1 MAQLLQVK
9 NKGLYTSPNEF
20 SSVPDGA
27 LVRANN
33 CIITVDNIIESRRG
47 NDRIA
52 VLPDANYRYQR
63 FDVYQDQIMS
73 AWSSG
78 GIGYKSGTVFTA
90 LSGTY
95 LNPSDTL
102 ARRRFLSSQ
111 SNLYFTSA
119 AGVYKISAYNAT
131 PRLAGMYKG
140 LDVALALTG
149 ASGFLATANQTAYR
163 VVFGTRD
170 AQDNL
175 ILGAPSGRAVI
186 SNGTGGSRDVTVTFT
201 LPTGLTTSDFFQV
214 YRSQASGGATVE
226 PDDELGLVY
235 ENNPTAGEIV
245 TGTVSF
251 TDSTTDDLLGATIYT
266 ALSEEGGAQ
275 QGNERPP
282 MCDDFELFNDCV
294 VYANTATKHRRI
306 FTILACGGAAGIA
319 NNDTLVIAGTTYTA
333 KTAGE
338 TIASG
343 FFNLVTGGT
352 PAQNIFDTAASL
364 VRVINRYTSNTS
376 VYAYYLS
383 APGDLPGQILIEER
397 GLGGSSF
404 AVTASAHGTAYNPV
418 LPTSG
423 TSVSSSNDDF
433 QNGLMFSKSGKG
445 EAVPLVNVRRVGSA
459 NNAIRRVKKLRNSC
473 FIFKEREGIY
483 RMTGTSPDNFQ
494 IELFDSSAKLIAP
507 DSVAVVNNQIWC
519 LCDQGITVVTETGVS
534 VVSRPVEDLILDQ
547 FGLAL
552 DAVRYYSFGVGY
564 ETERQYMLWTVSSSS
579 DTVPQQALVFN
590 IFTQAYTRWPIAK
603 TTAFVSPVDDKLYLG
618 SGTSYDL
625 EQERKSRNYTDYV
638 DYGTAYVISSFTG
651 TNVYLTTTNEI
662 EVGDL
667 LYQSASVQSLIT
679 DVQPAYVT
687 VQDEL
692 TTWVAGAATVYK
704 GIPCELEYAAITGAN
719 PGTAKQFP
727 EVSLLFKAARFNTA
741 TVGFATDV
749 SGYFEDVEIQGSRGG
764 LWGLF
769 PWGSAAWGATA
780 TTIPIR
786 TYVPLE
792 KQRGSFLRLRFTHR
806 QGYGY
811 FKLLGFSIP
820 IRDTSSFVI
829 AK

>member
-1 MAQLLQVK
+1 
-9 NKGLYTSPNEF
+9 
-20 SSVPDGA
+20 
-27 LVRANN
+27 
-33 CIITVDNIIESRRG
+33 
-47 NDRIA
+47 
-52 VLPDANYRYQR
+52 
-63 FDVYQDQIMS
+63 
-73 AWSSG
+73 
-78 GIGYKSGTVFTA
+78 
-90 LSGTY
+90 
-95 LNPSDTL
+95 
-102 ARRRFLSSQ
+102 
-111 SNLYFTSA
+111 
-119 AGVYKISAYNAT
+119 
-131 PRLAGMYKG
+131 
-140 LDVALALTG
+140 
-149 ASGFLATANQTAYR
+149 
-163 VVFGTRD
+163 VV
-170 AQDNL
+170 
-175 ILGAPSGRAVI
+175 
-186 SNGTGGSRDVTVTFT
+186 FT
-201 LPTGLTTSDFFQV
+201 LPSGITTSHFFQV
-214 YRSQASGGATVE
+214 YRSQASGGATIE

-245 TGTVSF
+245 TGTVTF

-266 ALSEEGGAQ
+266 ALSEEGGVQ

-282 MCDDFELFNDCV
+282 MCDDFEVFEDCII
-294 VYANTATKHRRI
+294 YANTATKHRRV
-306 FTILACGGAAGIA
+306 FTILATGGTAGIA
-319 NNDTLVIAGTTYTA
+319 NNDTITIAGTVYTG

-343 FFNLVTGGT
+343 FFKVFTGGT
-352 PAQNIFDTAASL
+352 PAQDIFDTASSL
-364 VRVINRYTSNTS
+364 VRVINRYTANTS

-397 GLGGSSF
+397 GLGGASF
-404 AVTASAHGTAYNPV
+404 AVIASAHGTAYNPV

-433 QNGLMFSKSGKG
+433 QNGLMFSKRDKG
-445 EAVPLVNVRRVGSA
+445 EAVPLVNARRVGSA
-459 NNAIRRVKKLRNSC
+459 NTAIRRVKKLRNSL

-483 RMTGTSPDNFQ
+483 RMTGTGPENFQ

-564 ETERQYMLWTVSSSS
+564 ETERQYMLWTVSSSA

-590 IFTQAYTRWPIAK
+590 IFTNAYTRWPVAK
-603 TTAFVSPVDDKLYLG
+603 TTGIVSPVDDKLYLG

-638 DYGTAYVISSFTG
+638 DYGVAYVISSFTG

-704 GIPCELEYAAITGAN
+704 GIACELEYAAITGAN

-727 EVSLLFKAARFNTA
+727 EISMLFKAARFNTA
-741 TVGFATDV
+741 TLGFATDV
-749 SGYFEDVEIQGSRGG
+749 SAAFEDVEIAGSRTG

-769 PWGSAAWGATA
+769 PWGQAAWGATA

-792 KQRGSFLRLRFTHR
+792 KQRGSLLRVRFTHR

-811 FKLLGFSIP
+811 FKLLGFSAP
-820 IRDTSSFVI
+820 IRDTGSFVI